1 MLTEEDARQL
11 VLAEIDDVRG
21 HVEYNLQILR
31 VEALPFGWIF
41 YWGAAWDGQ
50 SGQGPRLGGN
60 GPFLVDREN
69 ERLIRTATSVPVARQ
84 IADYERRLRREA
96 HARNTAAKQAAQQR
110 GTAAPAAAPVRRSEV
125 TGMAVTDRTS

>member
-11 VLAEIDDVRG
+11 VLAKIDDERG
-21 HVEYNLQILR
+21 CVEYDLQILR
-31 VEALPFGWIF
+31 VEALSFGWIF

-50 SGQGPRLGGN
+50 SGQRPRLGGN

-69 ERLIRTATSVPVARQ
+69 ERLIRTATSGPVARQ

-96 HARNTAAKQAAQQR
+96 HARNLAAKQAVQQR
-110 GTAAPAAAPVRRSEV
+110 GTATPSTAPARWRPSE
-125 TGMAVTDRTS
+125 SLEQPE